1 MKIDITYGQVNR
13 LVTSLSEVGDMD
25 LPAIIAFRFGK
36 LMARLQDDYDMY
48 QKHRRELVTR
58 HAVKNADGSPA
69 APADDGSVEL
79 DTPIEFRQELR
90 EIEQE
95 IACDMHDLPWKDLG
109 GIWANGQPPKAS
121 LLLGLY
127 PILSGVPALDGKP
140 VELRNNELSM
150 ILGGLAGLSELPLP
164 SEWAIQVVGRLSLAV
179 TALEG
184 FGARRDLLF
193 AEHAKRDEA
202 GKILIAGGTVQLRD
216 AEDFTKADAELL
228 DAVACSMPALNASA
242 FLRSLEEHKIDVKPR
257 ILAQLESIL
266 SEDEPSADD
275 KADG

>member
-1 MKIDITYGQVNR
+1 MKIDVTYGQVNR

-58 HAVKNADGSPA
+58 HAVKSADGSPA
-69 APADDGSVEL
+69 LPADDGSVEL

-90 EIEQE
+90 GIERE
-95 IACDMHDLPWKDLG
+95 VACDLHDLSWKDLG
-109 GIWANGQPPKAS
+109 GIWANGQQPKAS

-150 ILGGLAGLSELPLP
+150 ILGGLASLSELPLP
-164 SEWAIQVVGRLSLAV
+164 SEWAIQVVGRLSLVVA
-179 TALEG
+179 ALEE
-184 FGARRDLLF
+184 FGARRDLLL
-193 AEHAKRDEA
+193 AEHAQRDSA
-202 GKILIAGGTVQLRD
+202 GKVVITAGAIQLRD
-216 AEDFTKADAELL
+216 AEQFAAENDELL
-228 DAVACSMPALNASA
+228 GAAACVVPALDASA
-242 FLRSLEEHKIDVKPR
+242 LLGALEDCKIEVKPR
-257 ILAQLESIL
+257 VLAQLESIL
-266 SEDEPSADD
+266 SDDEPSADD